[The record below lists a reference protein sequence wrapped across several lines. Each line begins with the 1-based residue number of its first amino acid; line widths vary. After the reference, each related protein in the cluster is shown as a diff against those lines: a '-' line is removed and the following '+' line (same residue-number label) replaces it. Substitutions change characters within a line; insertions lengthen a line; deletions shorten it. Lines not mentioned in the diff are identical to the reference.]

1 MICMNGEGS
10 WPPAAAPPIL
20 LLRSH
25 FPAEAAAADLH
36 TSVAAAATSAVPGLK
51 VKVTTTA
58 SAIKV
63 ALSLKA
69 NAATGWDC

>member
-10 WPPAAAPPIL
+10 RPPAAAPPIL

-25 FPAEAAAADLH
+25 FPAEAAAADLQ
-36 TSVAAAATSAVPGLK
+36 TPVAAATAAVPGLK

-63 ALSLKA
+63 ALNLKA
-69 NAATGWDC
+69 NVATGWDC